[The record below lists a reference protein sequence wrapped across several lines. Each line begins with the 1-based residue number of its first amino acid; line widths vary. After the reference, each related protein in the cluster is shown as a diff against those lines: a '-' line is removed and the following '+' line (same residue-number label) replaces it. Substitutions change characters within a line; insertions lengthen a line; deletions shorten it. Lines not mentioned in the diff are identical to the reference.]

1 MSKLL
6 KYLYSISFTLIIFSA
21 NSQIDSVKKTN
32 KKLILGFDYGVSVYN
47 NIALNK
53 AKKNAYNVDSK
64 TKDCFGLSLTY
75 VKKKFNYGLGFNY
88 YKSEFIGYDFG
99 LGAGVIPYK
108 QSTYPYYYYYLYQ
121 KVNYNVLYGNL
132 SFGYNFNLNKKSSLS
147 ANLLI
152 LFPILY
158 NIKIDNYYAKT
169 QTDDTTL
176 FKLTRN
182 AKDKINNFGYFPH
195 VGISLS
201 YNYSINKKFAFFFNT
216 SFYYHVNL
224 YPEKGDSYYDKYT
237 NHTIFD
243 SNSNYSPLI
252 YTINN
257 QKIFSVALGLK
268 YSLFKN

>member
-21 NSQIDSVKKTN
+21 SSQIDSVKKTN

-53 AKKNAYNVDSK
+53 AKKNVYNVDSK

-88 YKSEFIGYDFG
+88 YKSEFIGNDYEA
-99 LGAGVIPYK
+99 GAGVIPYK
-108 QSTYPYYYYYLYQ
+108 QSIYPYYYNIYQ

-132 SFGYNFNLNKKSSLS
+132 SFGYNFKLNSKSSLS
-147 ANLLI
+147 ANLLL
-152 LFPILY
+152 LFPMLY

-182 AKDKINNFGYFPH
+182 AKDKIQNFGCFPH
-195 VGISLS
+195 IGLSLS
-201 YNYSINKKFAFFFNT
+201 YNYFINEKIDVFLNM
-216 SFYYHVNL
+216 FYNYGINW
-224 YPEKGDSYYDKYT
+224 YPQKSDSYYDKYS

-243 SNSNYSPLI
+243 SGSNYSPLI

-257 QKIFSVALGLK
+257 QKIFSVSIGLH
-268 YSLFKN
+268 YNLFKN